1 MVGILKK
8 ATSCLLACAI
18 TLSAAASMSSLPA
31 FARTQPGGQ
40 MAFSDVQ
47 VEAPKAL
54 NPIPNN
60 RQIEYSKDEMAA
72 FIHFGVNTFTDKEW
86 GDGTEDP
93 AIFNPSKLDAT
104 QWVTTLKNAGFK
116 KVIITAKHH
125 DGFCLW
131 DSPGTEHDI
140 ANEAVD
146 PAFRGRDIVKEVSDA
161 CAEQGLKFGFYL
173 SPWDQNSPTYGTGE
187 GYNAFYK
194 TQLIDLLTNY
204 GAISEIWLDGAK
216 GSDVVQDYNYD
227 DWIATM
233 RELQPGALIFSDAGP
248 DIRWIG
254 NENGYAGEP
263 CWSKINGS
271 ELSRPEYDTNKLNHG
286 QADGTDW
293 IMPETDTS
301 LRKGWFSTRMRSPN
315 PLKSLRTFISIRL
328 AKTAPCC

>member
-18 TLSAAASMSSLPA
+18 TLSAAAGMSALPA
-31 FARTQPGGQ
+31 FARSQPGSQ

-54 NPIPNN
+54 NPVPNN
-60 RQIEYSKDEMAA
+60 RQLEYSKDEMAA

-93 AIFNPSKLDAT
+93 AIFNPSKLDAA

-125 DGFCLW
+125 DGGCLW

-146 PAFRGRDIVKEVSDA
+146 PAIRGRDIVKEVADA

-173 SPWDQNSPTYGTGE
+173 SP
-187 GYNAFYK
+187 
-194 TQLIDLLTNY
+194 
-204 GAISEIWLDGAK
+204 
-216 GSDVVQDYNYD
+216 
-227 DWIATM
+227 
-233 RELQPGALIFSDAGP
+233 
-248 DIRWIG
+248 
-254 NENGYAGEP
+254 
-263 CWSKINGS
+263 
-271 ELSRPEYDTNKLNHG
+271 
-286 QADGTDW
+286 
-293 IMPETDTS
+293 
-301 LRKGWFSTRMRSPN
+301 
-315 PLKSLRTFISIRL
+315 
-328 AKTAPCC
+328 